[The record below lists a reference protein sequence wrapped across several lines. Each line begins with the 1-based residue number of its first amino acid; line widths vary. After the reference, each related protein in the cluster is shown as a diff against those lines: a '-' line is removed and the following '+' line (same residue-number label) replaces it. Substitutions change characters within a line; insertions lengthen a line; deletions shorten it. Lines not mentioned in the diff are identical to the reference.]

1 MNNGCPSYH
10 LTRRA
15 FLKYGSLG
23 IGTMLGMR
31 VGDLVALAAEANQ
44 RAADHVILLWMGG
57 GMSHIDTFD
66 PKPGRPT
73 QGEFEPIKTTVDG
86 IELSE
91 IMPNLAQQMKHCSL
105 IRSVTGNSG
114 DHGGAT
120 YNLMTGYRR
129 APQLIHPAMGSMVV
143 HEKKPIGELPA
154 FISISGRAHAA
165 GYLGQACEAYFVAR
179 AGMPDPYVRLPEGI
193 TDIRAEKRLEALEAL
208 NKRFRE
214 KNPDMQID
222 AIDES
227 YQAALNFMQ
236 SPALKAFELDE
247 EPTETRERY
256 GTGDFGRGC
265 LLARRLVENGVR
277 FVQVNKGGFDTHA
290 NNFNLMRGLGGE
302 IDKGI
307 AGLIGDLAASGMLDR
322 TLVLVLSEF
331 GRTPRINAGAGRD
344 HWPRVFSSLIAG
356 GGIKPGQVIGSSDE
370 DGYEVA
376 QRAVQV
382 VDMHAT
388 VCAALGIDH
397 TKHVQTPLGRPMKLV
412 DGGNPI
418 KELFS

>member
-1 MNNGCPSYH
+1 MHTGCRSYH
-10 LTRRA
+10 LTRRS

-23 IGTMLGMR
+23 IGTLLGMR
-31 VGDLVALAAEANQ
+31 VGDLVALAAEAEK

-73 QGEFEPIKTTVDG
+73 AGEFAPIKTTAPG
-86 IELSE
+86 IEIAEVL
-91 IMPNLAQQMKHCSL
+91 PNLAQQMKHASI

-120 YNLMTGYRR
+120 YNLMTGYTR
-129 APQLIHPAMGSMVV
+129 APQLVHPSLGSMIV
-143 HEKKPIGELPA
+143 HEKEPIGALPA
-154 FISISGRAHAA
+154 FISVSGRAHSS

-179 AGMPDPYVRLPEGI
+179 AGTPDPYVRLPEGI
-193 TDIRAEKRLEALEAL
+193 AKVRADQRMAMLEQL
-208 NKRFRE
+208 NARFRE
-214 KNPDMQID
+214 KHPDLQID

-227 YQAALNFMQ
+227 YQAAVNFMQ
-236 SPALKAFELDE
+236 SPALKAFDLDD
-247 EPTETRERY
+247 ETVETKERY
-256 GTGDFGRGC
+256 GPSDFGRGC

-290 NNFNLMRGLGGE
+290 NNFPAMRRLGGE
-302 IDKGI
+302 IDLGI
-307 AGLIGDLAASGMLDR
+307 AALLDDLAASGMLSR

-331 GRTPRINAGAGRD
+331 GRTPRINANAGRD

-356 GGIKPGQVIGSSDE
+356 GGVKAGQLIGASDI
-370 DGYEVA
+370 DGFEVA
-376 QRAVQV
+376 ERAVQV
-382 VDMHAT
+382 NDLHAT
-388 VCAALGIDH
+388 VCSALGIDH
-397 TKHVQTPLGRPMKLV
+397 TKQVQTPLGRPMKLV

-418 KELFS
+418 TELLG

>member
-1 MNNGCPSYH
+1 MQTGCRSYH
-10 LTRRA
+10 LTRRS
-15 FLKYGSLG
+15 FLKFGSLG
-23 IGTMLGMR
+23 IGTLLGMR
-31 VGDLVALAAEANQ
+31 VGDLVALAAEAEK

-57 GMSHIDTFD
+57 GMSHLDTFD

-73 QGEFEPIKTTVDG
+73 QGEFDPIKTTTPG
-86 IELSE
+86 IEISE
-91 IMPNLAQQMKHCSL
+91 VLPNIAAQMKHTSL

-120 YNLMTGYRR
+120 YNLMTGYMQT
-129 APQLIHPAMGSMVV
+129 PQLVHPSIGSVV
-143 HEKKPIGELPA
+143 AHEKEPITELPA

-179 AGMPDPYVRLPEGI
+179 AGQPDPYVRLPEGI
-193 TDIRAEKRLEALEAL
+193 GQVRADKRLEALKQL
-208 NKRFRE
+208 NQRFRD
-214 KNPDMQID
+214 KHPDMQID

-227 YQAALNFMQ
+227 YQAAVGFMQ
-236 SPALKAFELDE
+236 SPALKAFDLD
-247 EPTETRERY
+247 TETEETRQRY
-256 GTGDFGRGC
+256 GRSDFGRGC

-290 NNFNLMRGLGGE
+290 DNFTAMRRLGGE
-302 IDKGI
+302 IDLGI
-307 AGLIGDLAASGMLDR
+307 AALIGDLAASGMLDR

-331 GRTPRINAGAGRD
+331 GRTPRINGEAGRD

-356 GGIKPGQVIGSSDE
+356 GGTKRGQLVGASDA

-376 QRAVQV
+376 ERAVQV
-382 VDMHAT
+382 ADIHAT
-388 VCAALGIDH
+388 VCTALGIDP

-412 DGGNPI
+412 DGGSAI
-418 KELFS
+418 KELL

>member
-1 MNNGCPSYH
+1 MHDGCRSYH

-15 FLKYGSLG
+15 FLKAGSLG

-31 VGDLVALAAEANQ
+31 VGDLVALAAEPAK
-44 RAADHVILLWMGG
+44 RAADHVVLLWMGG

-73 QGEFEPIKTTVDG
+73 QGEFEPIKTTAPG
-86 IELSE
+86 IEISE
-91 IMPNLAQQMKHCSL
+91 VLPNVAQQMKHCSL

-120 YNLMTGYRR
+120 YNLMTGYTQT
-129 APQLIHPAMGSMVV
+129 PQLVHPAMGSVIV
-143 HEKKPIGELPA
+143 HEKEAIGALPA

-179 AGMPDPYVRLPEGI
+179 AGVPDPYVRLPEGI
-193 TDIRAEKRLEALEAL
+193 SKVRAEKRMEALEAL
-208 NKRFRE
+208 NKHFRA
-214 KNPDMQID
+214 KHPDMQID

-227 YQAALNFMQ
+227 YEAALHFMQ
-236 SPALKAFELDE
+236 SPALRAFEIDE
-247 EPTETRERY
+247 ETPETRQRY
-256 GTGDFGRGC
+256 GEGDFGRGC

-290 NNFNLMRGLGGE
+290 NNFMRMRQLGGE
-302 IDKGI
+302 IDTGI
-307 AGLIGDLAASGMLDR
+307 AALIGDLAASGLLGR

-356 GGIKPGQVIGSSDE
+356 GGIKAGQLVGASDE
-370 DGYEVA
+370 DGYEVG

-382 VDMHAT
+382 ADIHAT
-388 VCAALGIDH
+388 VCAALGIDPH
-397 TKHVQTPLGRPMKLV
+397 KHVQTPLGRPMKLV
-412 DGGNPI
+412 DGGEPI
-418 KELFS
+418 AELLG